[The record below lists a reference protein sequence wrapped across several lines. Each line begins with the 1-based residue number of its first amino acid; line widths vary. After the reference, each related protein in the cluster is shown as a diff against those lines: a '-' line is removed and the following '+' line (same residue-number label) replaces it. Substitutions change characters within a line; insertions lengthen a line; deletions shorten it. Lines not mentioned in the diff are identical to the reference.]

1 MKHLQVFWLWI
12 KESNKRF
19 WCYWL
24 GFTEVDDKVL
34 SAYAEAR
41 DRYRNVVNAAKGK

>member
-1 MKHLQVFWLWI
+1 MKHLQVFWLWV
-12 KESNKRF
+12 KETNKRF

-24 GFTEVDDKVL
+24 GFTDVDGKVL

-41 DRYRNVVNAAKGK
+41 GRYRNIINAVKGE